1 MGKIY
6 QIVSNYDPTHVAA
19 PSLQGFIGS
28 NMKPVEFKDMI
39 MRTFLVHLTWKELG
53 ALTKHYDTTG
63 TDTVDTKAFL
73 THFTKLAR
81 SHQSAVKKH
90 HVDDQ
95 RALTKKME
103 QDKALDQQIKVPW
116 THVFIF
122 TTNIHLPV
130 VSSYSISSELT

>member
-1 MGKIY
+1 
-6 QIVSNYDPTHVAA
+6 
-19 PSLQGFIGS
+19 
-28 NMKPVEFKDMI
+28 MKPVEFKDMI

-116 THVFIF
+116 THVFI
-122 TTNIHLPV
+122 
-130 VSSYSISSELT
+130 VSPQHHEYSSTSSIIVFYLL